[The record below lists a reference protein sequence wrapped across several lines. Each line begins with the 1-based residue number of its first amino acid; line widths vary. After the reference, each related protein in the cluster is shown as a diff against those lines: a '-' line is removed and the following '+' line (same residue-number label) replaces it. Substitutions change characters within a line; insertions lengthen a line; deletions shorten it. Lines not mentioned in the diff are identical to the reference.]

1 MLVSLSRDLDGGVG
15 RLHGGVTASLLDR
28 SMGALLINYYE
39 NRNVTTELR
48 IKYKKAVETPCILKA
63 RVRVSREVGR

>member
-1 MLVSLSRDLDGGVG
+1 
-15 RLHGGVTASLLDR
+15 
-28 SMGALLINYYE
+28 MGALLINYYE